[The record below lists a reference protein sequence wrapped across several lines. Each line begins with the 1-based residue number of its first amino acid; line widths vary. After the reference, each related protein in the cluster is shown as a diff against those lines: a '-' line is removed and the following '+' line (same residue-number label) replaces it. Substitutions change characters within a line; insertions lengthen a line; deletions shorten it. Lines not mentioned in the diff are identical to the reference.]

1 MPETQVFAVDRPIG
15 GAVGR
20 CARLDYCAPKLGSCR
35 LVRSSLLFLLF
46 FVTSLPPHRFTRTEQ
61 SCRRILQKRNP
72 STEKE
77 TTMKL
82 RPIMTT
88 LVILSFVIP
97 ATVVSA
103 ANSGNGDMLKYQKQ
117 YESQNR
123 IQNRYQKNDSSLN
136 GDGVKT
142 QTRTKTTTTTRTKNR
157 SSR

>member
-1 MPETQVFAVDRPIG
+1 MIVLRAGQLVVLSGVMLAWIIV
-15 GAVGR
+15 
-20 CARLDYCAPKLGSCR
+20 LQSLGPAGLFGLLSC
-35 LVRSSLLFLLF
+35 FCFF
-46 FVTSLPPHRFTRTEQ
+46 FVTSLPPHRFTRTKQ

-77 TTMKL
+77 TMMKL

-88 LVILSFVIP
+88 FVILSFVIP

-117 YESQNR
+117 YESQNQ